1 MRPCG
6 TCVGSGSATKGESA
20 MDDVLVST
28 QDAHGTPVRLTRNS
42 LTYGEEVVSADDV
55 TAIMQQPYDA
65 PGKSGLFVTV
75 LVSRRGGAQ
84 CAPGPD
90 DRRLGTW
97 ASERAY

>member
-1 MRPCG
+1 
-6 TCVGSGSATKGESA
+6 

-65 PGKSGLFVTV
+65 PVKKVSSLRSWYLDGAALKANPRPWSSKAWNRGKRTCLLACFTPY
-75 LVSRRGGAQ
+75 GAET
-84 CAPGPD
+84 G
-90 DRRLGTW
+90 
-97 ASERAY
+97 RAKGR